1 MLFYLLPKEIKRKD
15 QILKNIWKQIISI
28 MYTDAEFSKYY
39 DLRVSYINAVYIGRV
54 ERIKNRRSSYNPLD
68 ENLRDATKQSIYY
81 RYIETNVYMNADT
94 FKEAIENKNYIENE
108 CWINT
113 IYDFYKDTLLSD
125 KRRKHISRE
134 TILNDIGITEE
145 TIKHGISLNKIV
157 LFFQKYNLQLRVFDI
172 FKKLIFKYDPER
184 VNFHNK
190 PMFCMIKGN
199 HVYTLNHNVKSLQQ
213 KYDNDD
219 SIIVRASPNYRI
231 NENKQVHEYKMIESV
246 NDVLRIVQTTE
257 DEKQI
262 INLICKDD
270 KLTEM
275 LYELIEAGYEPSI
288 KYQAGKLTH
297 INLKLGK
304 IMFMMKTQQLVPDSL
319 DGMCSV
325 SSEIVY
331 NNMNQAMT
339 LFHTQLFKNDHK
351 SFYTHQ
357 DITILDEYRSI
368 VPLGRLIEGGIN
380 LDLVE
385 LDISKAFSAA
395 FKNIHRIPIFN
406 IFDTFKPY
414 HNQQIKSLTLYIVFV
429 KKHNLFLNKEY
440 NLIYGQFLD
449 FFKEDVEIL

>member
-1 MLFYLLPKEIKRKD
+1 
-15 QILKNIWKQIISI
+15 
-28 MYTDAEFSKYY
+28 
-39 DLRVSYINAVYIGRV
+39 
-54 ERIKNRRSSYNPLD
+54 
-68 ENLRDATKQSIYY
+68 
-81 RYIETNVYMNADT
+81 
-94 FKEAIENKNYIENE
+94 
-108 CWINT
+108 
-113 IYDFYKDTLLSD
+113 
-125 KRRKHISRE
+125 
-134 TILNDIGITEE
+134 
-145 TIKHGISLNKIV
+145 
-157 LFFQKYNLQLRVFDI
+157 
-172 FKKLIFKYDPER
+172 
-184 VNFHNK
+184 
-190 PMFCMIKGN
+190 
-199 HVYTLNHNVKSLQQ
+199 
-213 KYDNDD
+213 
-219 SIIVRASPNYRI
+219 
-231 NENKQVHEYKMIESV
+231 MIESV
-246 NDVLRIVQTTE
+246 NDLLRIFQTTE

-297 INLKLGK
+297 INLTLGK
-304 IMFMMKTQQLVPDSL
+304 IMFMMKTQQLVLDSL

-368 VPLGRLIEGGIN
+368 VPLGQLIEGDIN

-395 FKNIHRIPIFN
+395 FKDIHQIPIFN

-414 HNQQIKSLTLYIVFV
+414 HNQKIKALTLYIVFA
-429 KKHNLFLNKEY
+429 KTT
-440 NLIYGQFLD
+440 IYF
-449 FFKEDVEIL
+449 